1 MSAFAIIVTVK
12 LKPGT
17 ADAFRPLILNNAEA
31 AVRDEPA
38 CQQFQVLCA
47 EDAPETFIFY
57 EVYDDAAALDSH
69 RAQPHFKAYVEATKE
84 MIAERTVRHCT
95 VIKT

>member
-12 LKPGT
+12 LKPGA
-17 ADAFRPLILNNAEA
+17 ADDFRPLILANADA

-38 CQQFQVLCA
+38 CRQFQVMCA
-47 EDAPETFIFY
+47 KDDPETFIFT
-57 EVYDDAAALDSH
+57 EVHDDVAALDSH
-69 RAQPHFKAYVEATKE
+69 RAQPHLEATVVATKDL
-84 MIAERTVRHCT
+84 IAERTVRHCT